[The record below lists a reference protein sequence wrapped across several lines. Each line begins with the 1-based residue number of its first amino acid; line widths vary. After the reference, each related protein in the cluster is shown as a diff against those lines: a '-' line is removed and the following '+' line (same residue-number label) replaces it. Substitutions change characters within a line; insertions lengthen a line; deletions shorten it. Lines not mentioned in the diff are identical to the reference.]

1 MDLQIEKEKLKEY
14 FSEKMNRRQL
24 IISGI
29 IVVLITAMIMIWE
42 LPVTFAEMVSPDGKY
57 KLIAQYPL
65 REGLICSLSMAGGG
79 DEEGTLILKSSA
91 GREINKTRL
100 VMQEFQPEAIKWHS
114 EYVEMNHIKWYYDG
128 TVAAVLTPNSFF
140 RQISLAEAGQGIAD
154 VAENKTL
161 NLFTTNAILG
171 KNEFEKFKKIFE
183 LLQEMQVLIDKGITP
198 PPALFAASP
207 DKKQIEKLNIPAN
220 DYRQLINELWIL
232 RADDYRIFADFM
244 EKNHSC
250 RLLFHEYL
258 GKFLSEPNRKTNY
271 SCRIA
276 EAYLRFRITIPQPQ
290 ERRERIARQITD
302 SFACQYAAHY
312 PQVLTGLSD
321 SEQTQLQEALAKNND
336 FMENDLAVLVN
347 YFQKFPAEK
356 DVKKLLKHYY
366 PQKQYPPDNADG
378 YYLYENYSLGFRLIV
393 YHILLKN
400 PKLRELPEN
409 RMWCQSLYTGFG
421 YYPEAKNWKK

>member
-1 MDLQIEKEKLKEY
+1 MKILLDKK
-14 FSEKMNRRQL
+14 NCRQL
-24 IISGI
+24 IIAGI
-29 IVVLITAMIMIWE
+29 ITVFIAMIPTIANI
-42 LPVTFAEMVSPDGKY
+42 PVTYAEKTSPDGKY
-57 KLIAQYPL
+57 KLVAQHPL
-65 REGLICSLSMAGGG
+65 LEELSCSLSIAGGG
-79 DEEGTLILKSSA
+79 DQNGTLFLKSSDRKVLA
-91 GREINKTRL
+91 QTAI
-100 VMQEFQPEAIKWHS
+100 VMQEFQQEVVKWHPDH
-114 EYVEMNHIKWYYDG
+114 VEMNHIKWRYDG
-128 TVAAVLTPNSFF
+128 KSSPALDPALFF
-140 RQISLAEAGQGIAD
+140 QKVRLAEAAQGIAD

-161 NLFTTNAILG
+161 NLFTANAILG

-183 LLQEMQVLIDKGITP
+183 LLQEMQVSIDKGITP
-198 PPALFAASP
+198 PPALFAVPP

-258 GKFLSEPNRKTNY
+258 GKFFYEPNRKTNY

-290 ERRERIARQITD
+290 EHRERIARQITD

-321 SEQTQLQEALAKNND
+321 SEQTQLQEALVKNND

-378 YYLYENYSLGFRLIV
+378 YYLYENYSLGFKLIV
-393 YHILLKN
+393 YHILRTK
-400 PKLRELPEN
+400 PELRDLPEN
-409 RMWCQSLYTGFG
+409 RVWCQSLYTGFG

>member
-1 MDLQIEKEKLKEY
+1 MDLQIEEEKLKEF

-29 IVVLITAMIMIWE
+29 IVVLITAMIMILE

-57 KLIAQYPL
+57 KLVAQYPL

-79 DEEGTLILKSSA
+79 DENGTLLLQSSD
-91 GREINKTRL
+91 GNVINKTGL

-114 EYVEMNHIKWYYDG
+114 EYVEMNHIKWRYDG
-128 TVAAVLTPNSFF
+128 KSSPALDPALFF
-140 RQISLAEAGQGIAD
+140 QKVRLAEAAQGLAD
-154 VAENKTL
+154 IAENKTL
-161 NLFTTNAILG
+161 NLFTANAIQG

-198 PPALFAASP
+198 PPALAAPP
-207 DKKQIEKLNIPAN
+207 DKKFSDAS
-220 DYRQLINELWIL
+220 DYRQIMNDLWNL
-232 RADDYRIFADFM
+232 QADNYRIFADFM
-244 EKNHSC
+244 EKNLTS

-258 GKFLSEPNRKTNY
+258 GKFLSAPDRKNNY
-271 SCRIA
+271 SNHIA
-276 EAYLRFRITIPQPQ
+276 EAHLRFRITIPQPQ
-290 ERRERIARQITD
+290 EHRERIARQITD
-302 SFACQYAAHY
+302 SFACQYATHN
-312 PQVLTGLSD
+312 PEVLTGLSTAE
-321 SEQTQLQEALAKNND
+321 STQLQTVLGKNND

-366 PQKQYPPDNADG
+366 PQKQYPPLDADG
-378 YYLYENYSLGFRLIV
+378 YYLYENYSLGFKLVV

-400 PKLRELPEN
+400 PELRDLPEN
-409 RMWCQSLYTGFG
+409 RVWCQSLYAGFG
-421 YYPEAKNWKK
+421 YFPEAKNWKK

>member
-1 MDLQIEKEKLKEY
+1 MKKY
-14 FSEKMNRRQL
+14 FSNKKNRRQL
-24 IISGI
+24 IIAGI
-29 IVVLITAMIMIWE
+29 ITVFIAMIPTIANI
-42 LPVTFAEMVSPDGKY
+42 PVTYAEETSPDGKY
-57 KLIAQYPL
+57 KLVAQYSL
-65 REGLICSLSMAGGG
+65 VEGLSCSLSIAGGG
-79 DEEGTLILKSSA
+79 DQNGTLFLKSSD
-91 GREINKTRL
+91 GKVLSKTSI
-100 VMQEFQPEAIKWHS
+100 VMQEFQPEAVKWYSDH
-114 EYVEMNHIKWYYDG
+114 VEMNYIKWRYDG
-128 TVAAVLTPNSFF
+128 KSSPALDPALFF
-140 RQISLAEAGQGIAD
+140 QKVRLAETAQGPADIAK
-154 VAENKTL
+154 NKTL

-198 PPALFAASP
+198 PPALFAAPP

-258 GKFLSEPNRKTNY
+258 GKFLHEPNRKTNY

-276 EAYLRFRITIPQPQ
+276 TAYLRRRITMPPPQ
-290 ERRERIARQITD
+290 EHRERIARQTTD

-321 SEQTQLQEALAKNND
+321 SEQTLLQEALAKNND
-336 FMENDLAVLVN
+336 FMENDLAVLVD

-378 YYLYENYSLGFRLIV
+378 DYLYENYSLGFKLIV

-409 RMWCQSLYTGFG
+409 RVWCQSLYTGFG
-421 YYPEAKNWKK
+421 YDPEAKNWKK